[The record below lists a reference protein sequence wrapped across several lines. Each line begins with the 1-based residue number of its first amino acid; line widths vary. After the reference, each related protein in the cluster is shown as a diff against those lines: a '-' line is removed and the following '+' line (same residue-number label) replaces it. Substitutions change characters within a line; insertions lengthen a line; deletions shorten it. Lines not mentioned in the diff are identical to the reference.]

1 MIKKYKHMRE
11 DFSESDFTPEEQ
23 EIINSQDD
31 LPDEF
36 FDDAL
41 DVEDDDIWD
50 DDTYVGEDDDIH
62 QTDIADSDDDM
73 PEDFFD
79 VDDGFD
85 EDDTIDVEDPEYWED
100 AKEIDPND
108 YDFKNGDT
116 AIENWSKTFKDNVD
130 EEEIAEDEYGEYKN
144 LGDAVHRAAFGD
156 PAHSEE
162 FKRIMSLEDMPESKK
177 EVKKNKLKEDSAFL
191 CTNKPKDENR
201 DLPDW
206 VYQKFG
212 KIYESC
218 NPKK

>member
-41 DVEDDDIWD
+41 DVEDEDIWD
-50 DDTYVGEDDDIH
+50 DDTYVGEDEDIH
-62 QTDIADSDDDM
+62 LTDIADSDDDM

-79 VDDGFD
+79 IDDGFD
-85 EDDTIDVEDPEYWED
+85 EDDVLDVEDEAYWAN

-108 YDFKNGDT
+108 IDVGDELDDFQNDDS
-116 AIENWSKTFKDNVD
+116 AWVEPIHHD
-130 EEEIAEDEYGEYKN
+130 
-144 LGDAVHRAAFGD
+144 D

-162 FKRIMSLEDMPESKK
+162 FQRIMSLEDMPESKK
-177 EVKKNKLKEDSAFL
+177 EVNKNRLKEDSAFL